1 MLKKILIEY
10 REKYFTPII
19 MLVTLFYLIMYLSS
33 WWPLQIQ
40 NVGGGHS
47 YEDLR
52 LVLQYVDCNFGNN
65 EVSLKDCPLGSYQYG
80 IVLLKIFKYIHIT
93 QFSITI
99 VGAFIIISLLL
110 LFCHL
115 VIIVQPKNFLIPIYI
130 ISPAL
135 WLLFERG
142 NIDSLIFILLF
153 LATITFSTKFEL
165 LGVFLIA
172 LSALIKFY
180 TLPIL
185 LILPFILKH
194 KITKIISVLVFTGLV
209 PVVAANIKAIGTFP
223 FPMFTAFGSPS
234 PGLWLNFFSWRF
246 NLGFKLSDFESHA
259 TGIFIYIITTLL
271 ILSNKKLQ
279 NRINLKAV
287 NIANS
292 KINRL
297 SIIFTLTFL
306 ITYLAGMNF
315 DYRLI
320 YLIASLILY
329 SKVNTDL
336 FTNRIF
342 QILAITSLWM
352 TYFFFGFTGAVPVI
366 LMIVGNMSQV
376 IVASILTCEII
387 LRLKVYKKL
396 INLF

>member
-1 MLKKILIEY
+1 MLKKILSEY

-19 MLVTLFYLIMYLSS
+19 ILVTLFYLIMYLSS

-52 LVLQYVDCNFGNN
+52 FVLQYVDCNFGNN
-65 EVSLKDCPLGSYQYG
+65 DVSLKDCPLVSYQYG

-93 QFSITI
+93 QFPITI

-153 LATITFSTKFEL
+153 FATITFSTKFEL

-185 LILPFILKH
+185 LIVPFILKN

-209 PVVAANIKAIGTFP
+209 PVVAANIKAIGKFP

-246 NLGFKLSDFESHA
+246 NLGFKLSDFESHVM
-259 TGIFIYIITTLL
+259 GIFIYIITTLL

-320 YLIASLILY
+320 YLIVSLILY

-366 LMIVGNMSQV
+366 LMIVGNMSQG
-376 IVASILTCEII
+376 IIASILTCEII

-396 INLF
+396 IHLF